1 MVGGIGDGNE
11 EALVGALGTPVV
23 VVSSF
28 LMFACGASPHDRAEE
43 VMQSAV
49 ERFSVLQ
56 ARVDGVILAAEERG
70 RGGCEGVDPV
80 PNINLVFAV
89 PRDVRALM
97 QDVNTEYMGARA
109 GCNLTLVELRRQLNG
124 MREFRDR
131 LVPDAVT
138 DLVSVLRA
146 RLATVSA
153 DALERVLDAAGTD
166 EEAWVALNH
175 VNSSGFG
182 SRVLDF
188 VELDLRFAEL
198 EAVLNRQLNDVA
210 RYRPIAV
217 QKKTEFYELAGQPVP
232 EP

>member
-1 MVGGIGDGNE
+1 
-11 EALVGALGTPVV
+11 
-23 VVSSF
+23 
-28 LMFACGASPHDRAEE
+28 
-43 VMQSAV
+43 
-49 ERFSVLQ
+49 
-56 ARVDGVILAAEERG
+56 
-70 RGGCEGVDPV
+70 
-80 PNINLVFAV
+80 
-89 PRDVRALM
+89 M

-166 EEAWVALNH
+166 EEAWVALNR
-175 VNSSGFG
+175 VNPSAFG

-198 EAVLNRQLNDVA
+198 EAVLNRQLQDVA

-217 QKKTEFYELAGQPVP
+217 QKKAEFYELAGQPVP